1 MLSALFTVS
10 SAPSTLCSGAGV
22 HQLPPAAQPGGAG
35 GEDQHRA
42 GGAHQ
47 HQHLPLP
54 HPGQYHQ
61 ERFEYRGPDL
71 VLRIVSGNSKWAG
84 SRSGVY
90 LKLLVGFG
98 RACAPVRC
106 AHPSF

>member
-10 SAPSTLCSGAGV
+10 SAPSTLCSGAGFY
-22 HQLPPAAQPGGAG
+22 QLPPAAQPGGAG

-54 HPGQYHQ
+54 HPGQYHKK
-61 ERFEYRGPDL
+61 RLIGT
-71 VLRIVSGNSKWAG
+71 G
-84 SRSGVY
+84 
-90 LKLLVGFG
+90 LKIYFLLDWF
-98 RACAPVRC
+98 R
-106 AHPSF
+106 